1 MEVCMNAS
9 TSTIRFEGSAPI
21 RQLVLND
28 FSGVRNSGSLP
39 LSTNYTYN
47 SCAAGGNVS
56 SWAGRASEG
65 YAPGQALTLTATFTH
80 MGSNFSA
87 TKTITIPTSTATPT
101 PSPTPTPTPS
111 PTPSPTPTPTP
122 SPTPTTTP
130 TPTQVGLGGYAVVH
144 PNGRVC
150 GVIVA
155 TSSDPFGNG
164 GVMPIEYMGCPVGSR
179 IVFQTNPSPT
189 GNVAGWHGENVTYN
203 GSEFV
208 IKNSISDSA
217 TIQTVIQGGVATDSS
232 GRVWD
237 TGSGAIIKPGT
248 SPVIDT
254 STVISDTSTVTSD
267 TKTATNNP
275 QQGNSSGP
283 APLAVKISI
292 PDSSA
297 VVQIVNSLTSR
308 EVEAQLVAK
317 VVNKT
322 QSLIQIKTEFTNSLL
337 QISATKR
344 GSKPIALSIQTNSK
358 GDARVSLKTNLAGYT
373 VTLNAGAVKLD
384 TDRV

>member
-1 MEVCMNAS
+1 MTKVNE
-9 TSTIRFEGSAPI
+9 
-21 RQLVLND
+21 RQTFPNTKVLIY
-28 FSGVRNSGSLP
+28 FAGILMLLIP
-39 LSTNYTYN
+39 LSSFPAIARADSGYGDPFPGLVSMQEIPGTRVAGDRNIN
-47 SCAAGGNVS
+47 CPWGSERVREGGNTSDTGWTLCVKNYPS
-56 SWAGRASEG
+56 SLFPKRAD
-65 YAPGQALTLTATFTH
+65 APT
-80 MGSNFSA
+80 
-87 TKTITIPTSTATPT
+87 PTATPSPKQ
-101 PSPTPTPTPS
+101 PSTLN
-111 PTPSPTPTPTP
+111 
-122 SPTPTTTP
+122 
-130 TPTQVGLGGYAVVH
+130 GLGGYAVVH

-208 IKNSISDSA
+208 IKNSNSDSA
-217 TIQTVIQGGVATDSS
+217 TIQTVIQGGVATDSN

-237 TGSGAIIKPGT
+237 TGSGVTIKSGT
-248 SPVIDT
+248 SPITDT
-254 STVISDTSTVTSD
+254 STVITDTSTVTTDS
-267 TKTATNNP
+267 KTVTTNSQPDGSNIP
-275 QQGNSSGP
+275 TPIS
-283 APLAVKISI
+283 VKLSI
-292 PDSSA
+292 PDSST

-317 VVNKT
+317 TLNK
-322 QSLIQIKTEFTNSLL
+322 SLALIQINTEFANSLL
-337 QISATKR
+337 QISATKK
-344 GSKPIALSIQTNSK
+344 GSKPISLSIQTNSK
-358 GDARVSLKTNLAGYT
+358 GDARVSLKTNLAGYS